1 MATGRVTQTSAT
13 TVVVEL
19 SYSRETALRLK
30 IKTRKVSGSKA
41 PHDQKVAILFKMPPI
56 DTLM

>member
-41 PHDQKVAILFKMPPI
+41 KHIGCNL
-56 DTLM
+56 TLT